1 MIALWELIFAGTKF
15 HGFHYSGASAKIIWK
30 VIIAQENSNMKDL
43 MKDLYLKK
51 RGGPWIV
58 EKYC

>member
-15 HGFHYSGASAKIIWK
+15 HEFHYSGASAKIIWK
-30 VIIAQENSNMKDL
+30 LIIAQENSNMKDL

>member
-15 HGFHYSGASAKIIWK
+15 HEFHYSSASAKIIWK
-30 VIIAQENSNMKDL
+30 LIIAQENSNMKDL